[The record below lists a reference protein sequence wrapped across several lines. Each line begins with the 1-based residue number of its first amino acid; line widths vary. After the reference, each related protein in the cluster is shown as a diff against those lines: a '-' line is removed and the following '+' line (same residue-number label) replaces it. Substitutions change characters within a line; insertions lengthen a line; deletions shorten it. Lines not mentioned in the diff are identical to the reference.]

1 LKRTDFSYELPDHLI
16 AAEPLAERS
25 QSRLMVIQPD
35 EPFVHRSVTDL
46 PDYLKPGDVVV
57 VNNTRVFPARLF
69 GQKESGGRVEVMIE
83 RLMGDTRCRAYVKAS
98 KSPKDGALLEMDGG
112 FSLTVT
118 GRSGDL
124 FDLESADGINILAM
138 AEAHGHVPLP
148 PYIKREDTSADR
160 ERYQTVFAKDAGAV
174 AAPTAGLHF
183 DEALIARIKASGVQ
197 WCEIT
202 LHVGAGTFNP
212 VRVDDVADHEM
223 HSEWFR
229 ITPEVAEAVNQ
240 ARAQGGRVIAI
251 GTTSMRCLEGA
262 MAQSETGVLESKT
275 GETDIF
281 ITPGYTFQL
290 VDVLFTN
297 FHLPESTLLMLV
309 SAFGGFERMLL
320 AYRTAVAE
328 EYRFFSYGDA
338 CLIFNDPREPTRAR

>member
-1 LKRTDFSYELPDHLI
+1 
-16 AAEPLAERS
+16 
-25 QSRLMVIQPD
+25 V
-35 EPFVHRSVTDL
+35 
-46 PDYLKPGDVVV
+46 
-57 VNNTRVFPARLF
+57 
-69 GQKESGGRVEVMIE
+69 
-83 RLMGDTRCRAYVKAS
+83 
-98 KSPKDGALLEMDGG
+98 
-112 FSLTVT
+112 
-118 GRSGDL
+118 
-124 FDLESADGINILAM
+124 
-138 AEAHGHVPLP
+138 
-148 PYIKREDTSADR
+148 
-160 ERYQTVFAKDAGAV
+160 
-174 AAPTAGLHF
+174 
-183 DEALIARIKASGVQ
+183 LIARIKASGVQ

-229 ITPEVAEAVNQ
+229 ITPEVAAAVNQ

-262 MAQSETGVLESKT
+262 MAQSETGVLEAQT

-281 ITPGYTFQL
+281 ITPGYTFQV

-309 SAFGGFERMLL
+309 SAFGGFERMLS

-338 CLIFNDPREPTRAR
+338 CLIFNDSEEPARAR